1 LNGQRNGAEI
11 NRNPENFRRPALAV
25 RDAAV
30 EPHLTERLWRD
41 DASVA
46 DASAITAEL
55 TDAVIDRL
63 LSVPPDLEAR
73 VYEAMR
79 YSALAPGKRM
89 RPLLVLAGARLFGVV
104 ERSAL
109 QVAAAIE
116 MVHAYSLIHDD
127 LPAMDNSDLRRGR
140 PTCHKKFD
148 DATAVLAG
156 DGLLT
161 MAFGVLAHPDTHG
174 DPAVRCELVAAL
186 AQAAGAAG
194 MVGGQMIDLIA
205 EKQILDIG
213 ATTRLQ
219 RMKTGA
225 LIAFACEAGAILAKA
240 PAEMRTALR
249 GYAHD
254 LGLAFQIADDLL
266 DIEGSA
272 AETGKPIGADAAAGK
287 ATFVSILG
295 VERARAQAE
304 LLVRQAA
311 AHLDLFEERAE
322 LLRQVARF
330 VVNRRM

>member
-1 LNGQRNGAEI
+1 VTETLWPDSVSVDE
-11 NRNPENFRRPALAV
+11 
-25 RDAAV
+25 AA
-30 EPHLTERLWRD
+30 
-41 DASVA
+41 
-46 DASAITAEL
+46 AITVRL
-55 TDAVIDRL
+55 TDEILGRL
-63 LSVPPDLEAR
+63 LAAPPGLEAR

-79 YSALAPGKRM
+79 YSSLSPGKRL
-89 RPLLVLAGARLFGVV
+89 RPLLVLASAQLFGVAR
-104 ERSAL
+104 RSAL

-140 PTCHKKFD
+140 PTSHKQFD
-148 DATAVLAG
+148 EATAVLAG

-161 MAFGVLAHPDTHG
+161 MAFEVLADPDTHG
-174 DPAVRCELVAAL
+174 DPAVRIELVAAL
-186 AQAAGAAG
+186 AAAAGAAG

-205 EKQILDIG
+205 EKQPLDIG
-213 ATTRLQ
+213 AITRLQ

-225 LIAFACEAGAILAKA
+225 LIAFSCEAGAILAKA
-240 PAEMRTALR
+240 APELRLALR

-266 DIEGSA
+266 DIEGSS
-272 AETGKPIGADAAAGK
+272 AETGKPVGADAAAGK

-295 VERARAQAE
+295 IERARAQAE
-304 LLVRQAA
+304 LLIKQAV

-330 VVNRRM
+330 VVNRRS

>member
-1 LNGQRNGAEI
+1 
-11 NRNPENFRRPALAV
+11 
-25 RDAAV
+25 
-30 EPHLTERLWRD
+30 LTERLWHD
-41 DASVA
+41 SATVDE
-46 DASAITAEL
+46 ASAVTVKL
-55 TDAVIDRL
+55 TDSILDGL
-63 LSVPPDLEAR
+63 LKAPPGLEAR

-79 YSALAPGKRM
+79 YSALAPGKRL
-89 RPLLVLAGARLFGVV
+89 RPLLVLASSQLFGVAR
-104 ERSAL
+104 RSAL

-127 LPAMDNSDLRRGR
+127 LPAMDDSDLRRGR
-140 PTCHKKFD
+140 PTCHKAFD
-148 DATAVLAG
+148 EATAVLAG

-161 MAFGVLAHPDTHG
+161 MAFEVLSHPDTHG

-186 AQAAGAAG
+186 AAAAGGAG

-205 EKQILDIG
+205 ETQTLELG
-213 ATTRLQ
+213 AITRLQ

-240 PAEMRTALR
+240 APEARQALR

-266 DIEGSA
+266 DVEGSA
-272 AETGKPIGADAAAGK
+272 EETGKPVGADAAAGK

-295 VERARAQAE
+295 VGRARAQAE
-304 LLVRQAA
+304 LLINQAV
-311 AHLDLFEERAE
+311 AHLDLFEQRAE

-330 VVNRRM
+330 VIDRRT